1 MKKQFLIAIALFF
14 CIRAYAQVGTPV
26 KWSYAPQTLNCTEE
40 AVSLKASIRSG
51 FRLNSFR
58 VGNMSAGK
66 ASFEPA
72 KSSLY
77 PIKDITVASIPL
89 SKFKNAFSANVAN
102 LENESFYRRYVTL
115 KFPKVIDEAGK
126 LSYVAYGDKK
136 YLPSTGNDFII
147 SLGK

>member
-14 CIRAYAQVGTPV
+14 CIRAYAQVGKPV

-40 AVSLKASIRSG
+40 AVSLKASIRYG

-58 VGNMSAGK
+58 VGNGGPGK

-77 PIKDITVASIPL
+77 PVKDITVAPVSL
-89 SKFKNAFSANVAN
+89 SKFKNAFSNVAN
-102 LENESFYRRYVTL
+102 LENESFYQRYVTL

-126 LSYVAYGDKK
+126 LSYLAYGDKK
-136 YLPSTGNDFII
+136 YLPSTANDFII

>member
-40 AVSLKASIRSG
+40 AVSLKANIRSG

-58 VGNMSAGK
+58 LGNMSAGK

-72 KSSLY
+72 KSSFY
-77 PIKDITVASIPL
+77 QEKDITVAPVPL
-89 SKFKNAFSANVAN
+89 SKFKNAFSNVAN

-115 KFPKVIDEAGK
+115 KFPKVIDDAGK
-126 LSYVAYGDKK
+126 LGYVAYGDKK
-136 YLPSTGNDFII
+136 YLPSTANDFII

>member
-1 MKKQFLIAIALFF
+1 MKKQILIAIALFF

-58 VGNMSAGK
+58 VGNGGPGK

-72 KSSLY
+72 KSSFY
-77 PIKDITVASIPL
+77 QEKDITVAPVPL
-89 SKFKNAFSANVAN
+89 SKFKNAFSANV
-102 LENESFYRRYVTL
+102 ENESFYRRYVTL

-136 YLPSTGNDFII
+136 YLPSTVNDFII

>member
-14 CIRAYAQVGTPV
+14 CIRTYAQVETPV

-40 AVSLKASIRSG
+40 AVSLKANIRSG
-51 FRLNSFR
+51 FRLNSFH
-58 VGNMSAGK
+58 VGNVSAVK
-66 ASFEPA
+66 TSFEPA
-72 KSSLY
+72 KSTLY
-77 PIKDITVASIPL
+77 PVKDITVTPVPL

-102 LENESFYRRYVTL
+102 LENESFYRRYVTM

-126 LSYVAYGDKK
+126 LSYLTYDDKK
-136 YLPSTGNDFII
+136 YLPSTANDFII